1 MKFTEAIIACGHE
14 NIQATHKTTFEIT
27 KESKL
32 STKGNCIIAVS
43 ANKALADLS
52 HEFKENLRKKNA
64 KLAILIETGEIA
76 EVVHASGSP
85 QLTLTHPANMVVRK
99 SDYTCSRTL
108 AVQADKA
115 ACDLSRKLVAKLRN
129 PKQTVKITLTVNV

>member
-1 MKFTEAIIACGHE
+1 MEFTETIIACGHE

-32 STKGNCIIAVS
+32 SMKGNCIIAVS
-43 ANKALADLS
+43 ANKALADLGR
-52 HEFKENLRKKNA
+52 EFKEILRKENA

-85 QLTLTHPANMVVRK
+85 RLTLTHPTNMVVRK

-115 ACDLSRKLVAKLRN
+115 ACDLLRELVAKLRN
-129 PKQTVKITLTVNV
+129 PKQIVKITLTVNV